1 MSESC
6 TNPGSYRIRIAPTAD
21 GGDRIPDLSPREV
34 REYWLDKL
42 RVSMAESTVSA
53 YHYRLKHFIEWCEA
67 EGLDSIRDITGW
79 DLKSYEA
86 YRRAEG
92 LEVVTLNN
100 ELGTLENFFEYCAR
114 SDLVDESLPE
124 KVEPP
129 TVPPEADVDETKL
142 DEEDAKRLFT
152 YYQND
157 PRERHSRAH
166 ALLTLTW
173 FGGPP
178 RNGAIRGLDLR
189 DYHSDEQYLEYH
201 HRPSEETPLKNNYK
215 GERAVALPAEAC
227 AVLDAYI
234 EENRVEIRDDYG
246 RRPLFTGQRGR
257 PSLGGIRGWMY
268 LATVPCLHS
277 DCPHGND
284 RETCEFL
291 TYSTASKCP
300 SSRSPH
306 QVRTGAIT
314 WMRNQEIPADVVA
327 ERADTSVSMIEK
339 HYDKP
344 EYVEEMEKRRRPYLD
359 RLDFDEGGEDQ

>member
-178 RNGAIRGLDLR
+178 RNGAIRG
-189 DYHSDEQYLEYH
+189 SI
-201 HRPSEETPLKNNYK
+201 SGTTTPTSSTLSIIT
-215 GERAVALPAEAC
+215 GRA
-227 AVLDAYI
+227 
-234 EENRVEIRDDYG
+234 R
-246 RRPLFTGQRGR
+246 
-257 PSLGGIRGWMY
+257 
-268 LATVPCLHS
+268 
-277 DCPHGND
+277 
-284 RETCEFL
+284 
-291 TYSTASKCP
+291 
-300 SSRSPH
+300 
-306 QVRTGAIT
+306 
-314 WMRNQEIPADVVA
+314 
-327 ERADTSVSMIEK
+327 
-339 HYDKP
+339 
-344 EYVEEMEKRRRPYLD
+344 KRR
-359 RLDFDEGGEDQ
+359 